1 MNTAVERATSQSLA
15 GERLFA
21 ERARKVIILGHVQD
35 GGTYSLLTSTL
46 AQRTCQITHCTAFSE
61 LSAGLIAQASLM
73 FVFVSSFPGKS
84 LLTRIGAM
92 LADAPNLSVIPVV
105 EYADQQCAA
114 ALLELGC
121 VDYLLAP
128 FSGSQLHALLQ
139 RQESALAAQES
150 FVSCSQ
156 AGRRLLAMAQ
166 RVAMARAPIL
176 ITGETGTGKEMM
188 ARYIHRF
195 AASDDAPFIA
205 VNCAAI
211 PEQMLES
218 LLFGHERGAFT
229 GATAAQPGKFELA
242 NGGTL
247 LLDEIGE
254 LPLGLQAKLLR
265 VLQEQKVERLG
276 GHKEIPLN
284 VRIIAATNR
293 DLQQEVAEGRFRADL
308 MFRLDVLPLHI
319 SPLRERKEDVLPL
332 ARRLIRK
339 HAPHEQRDDLLTTA
353 ACEALLAHDWPGNV
367 RELENML
374 QRALVLRNGLFIQ
387 PQDLGLERR
396 MANPAVLNLNG
407 LNCPVQPMVQPS
419 VSSPM
424 AASAPGEM
432 AAVEMGPMDMV
443 PVEMAKEMGGKAA
456 LRASGKWAEYQ
467 HVLDTIRRFGGHKAK
482 AAESLGMTPRA
493 LRYRLT
499 AMREQGVQ
507 ITF

>member
-1 MNTAVERATSQSLA
+1 LKHSTQSVSYACNALFTEQFGQRHIVVVGQA
-15 GERLFA
+15 DAASERLLTGGLQRQGFQVQRFA
-21 ERARKVIILGHVQD
+21 SCLELDPAV
-35 GGTYSLLTSTL
+35 LTDACL
-46 AQRTCQITHCTAFSE
+46 V
-61 LSAGLIAQASLM
+61 L
-73 FVFVSSFPGKS
+73 VFVSSLAGNT
-84 LLTRIGAM
+84 LYAQVGAI
-92 LADAPNLSVIPVV
+92 LRQAGRAGVVPVV
-105 EYADQQCAA
+105 EYADQEKAA

-128 FSGSQLHALLQ
+128 FSEAQLSALLR
-139 RQESALAAQES
+139 RQESASTGEEA

-166 RVAMARAPIL
+166 RVAMTRAPIL
-176 ITGETGTGKEMM
+176 ITGETGTGKELM

-195 AASDDAPFIA
+195 SAQDDAPFIA

-218 LLFGHERGAFT
+218 ILFGHEKGAFT
-229 GATAAQPGKFELA
+229 GAVNAQPGKFELA

-265 VLQEQKVERLG
+265 VLQEQCVERLG
-276 GHKEIPLN
+276 GRKEIALD

-319 SPLRERKEDVLPL
+319 SPLRERKDDVLPL
-332 ARRLIRK
+332 ARRFIRQY
-339 HAPHEQRDDLLTTA
+339 AAQDARHELLTED
-353 ACEALLAHDWPGNV
+353 ACRALLAYDWPGNV
-367 RELENML
+367 RELENCL
-374 QRALVLRNGLFIQ
+374 QRALILRNGLYIQ
-387 PQDLGLERR
+387 AQDLGL
-396 MANPAVLNLNG
+396 ALPQGA
-407 LNCPVQPMVQPS
+407 
-419 VSSPM
+419 
-424 AASAPGEM
+424 
-432 AAVEMGPMDMV
+432 
-443 PVEMAKEMGGKAA
+443 PVEVMPRLQPQVLEGGKAA

-467 HVLDTIRRFGGHKAK
+467 HVIDTIRRFGGHKTK

-493 LRYRLT
+493 LRYRLN

-507 ITF
+507 IPV

>member
-1 MNTAVERATSQSLA
+1 MTVMPTTQAINSRHSGCNDQFATPSAPDDKLHASESLFNTAAAQV
-15 GERLFA
+15 
-21 ERARKVIILGHVQD
+21 RKAIILGHSQD
-35 GGTYSLLTSTL
+35 DAFSLLTASL
-46 AQRTCQITHCTAFSE
+46 QANACQLVYCADFSE
-61 LSAGLIAQASLM
+61 LSSGLIADANM
-73 FVFVSSFPGKS
+73 VFVFVSSFPAAG
-84 LLTRIGAM
+84 LFARIGAM
-92 LADAPNLSVIPVV
+92 IAEAPQLSVIPVV
-105 EYADQQCAA
+105 EYADQEKAA
-114 ALLELGC
+114 ALLEMGC

-128 FSGSQLHALLQ
+128 FSSVQLGMLLQ
-139 RQESALAAQES
+139 RIESAMAAEEI
-150 FVSCSQ
+150 FVTRSR

-195 AASDDAPFIA
+195 SASEDAPFIA

-218 LLFGHERGAFT
+218 LLFGHEKGSFT

-293 DLQQEVAEGRFRADL
+293 DLQQEVAEGRFRSDL

-319 SPLRERKEDVLPL
+319 SPLRDRKEDVLPL

-339 HAPHEQRDDLLTTA
+339 HAPHEQRDDLLTQS
-353 ACEALLAHDWPGNV
+353 ACDALVAHNWPGNV

-387 PQDLGLERR
+387 PQDLGLVTPQEEITP
-396 MANPAVLNLNG
+396 PAALMG
-407 LNCPVQPMVQPS
+407 AD
-419 VSSPM
+419 VS
-424 AASAPGEM
+424 
-432 AAVEMGPMDMV
+432 
-443 PVEMAKEMGGKAA
+443 GKAA

-467 HVLDTIRRFGGHKAK
+467 HVIDTIRRFGGHKTK

-493 LRYRLT
+493 LRYRLN
-499 AMREQGVQ
+499 AMRQQGVH

>member
-1 MNTAVERATSQSLA
+1 MISTNAAMKLSPVQSRDRFA
-15 GERLFA
+15 DERLFA
-21 ERARKVIILGHVQD
+21 DRQPASNRRAARKVIIIGRPQDDFSGESTGHLLNE
-35 GGTYSLLTSTL
+35 SLELNG
-46 AQRTCQITHCTAFSE
+46 CQLIHCTGFGE
-61 LSAGLIAQASLM
+61 LSASLIASASM
-73 FVFVSSFPGKS
+73 VFVYVSSFPGAG
-84 LLTRIGAM
+84 LFARVGA
-92 LADAPNLSVIPVV
+92 LIADAPQLSIVPVV
-105 EYADQQCAA
+105 EYADQEKAA
-114 ALLELGC
+114 ALLEMGC

-128 FSGSQLHALLQ
+128 FSASQLDMLLQ
-139 RQESALAAQES
+139 RLESALAAEEI
-150 FVSCSQ
+150 FVTRSR

-166 RVAMARAPIL
+166 RVAMATAPIL

-195 AASDDAPFIA
+195 AHRSANAEDAPFIA

-218 LLFGHERGAFT
+218 LLFGHEKGAFT
-229 GATAAQPGKFELA
+229 GATASQAGKFELA

-293 DLQQEVAEGRFRADL
+293 DLQVEVAEGRFRSDL

-319 SPLRERKEDVLPL
+319 SPLRERKDDVLPL
-332 ARRLIRK
+332 AQRLIRK
-339 HAPHEQRDDLLTTA
+339 HAPHEQRDDLLTQS
-353 ACEALLAHDWPGNV
+353 ACDALIAHNWPGNV

-387 PQDLGLERR
+387 PQDLGLSAGTSEI
-396 MANPAVLNLNG
+396 VQLN
-407 LNCPVQPMVQPS
+407 
-419 VSSPM
+419 
-424 AASAPGEM
+424 APINSEMNGEM
-432 AAVEMGPMDMV
+432 S
-443 PVEMAKEMGGKAA
+443 GKAA

-467 HVLDTIRRFGGHKAK
+467 HVIDTIRRFGGHKTK